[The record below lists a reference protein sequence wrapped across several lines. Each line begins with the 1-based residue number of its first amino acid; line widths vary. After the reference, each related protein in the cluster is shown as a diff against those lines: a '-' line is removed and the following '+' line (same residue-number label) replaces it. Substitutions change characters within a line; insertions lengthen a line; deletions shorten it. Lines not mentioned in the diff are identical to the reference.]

1 MPSVF
6 DRLRTALAP
15 GIDLER
21 ELASGG
27 MGDVF
32 VGRDTVLDRPIAVK
46 ALKQELATAIAAER
60 FLLEARSAARLSHP
74 NVVKV
79 YDSGIADGILYFTME
94 LIAGET
100 LEAKLTR
107 GPIDASETTA
117 LGRDILAA
125 LGTAHRLGIIHRD
138 IKPSNVFLDGS
149 LAKLGD
155 FGIARVLESDTP
167 TLTAPGRLIGTP
179 FYMSPE
185 QSRGEQVARQ
195 SDVYST
201 GLVLYEACTG
211 RR

>member
-46 ALKQELATAIAAER
+46 VLKQELATAIAAER

-79 YDSGIADGILYFTME
+79 YDSDIADGIFYFTME
-94 LIAGET
+94 LIPGET
-100 LEAKLTR
+100 LEARLKR
-107 GPIDASETTA
+107 GPRSALDTTA
-117 LGRDILAA
+117 LGRDLLGA
-125 LGTAHRLGIIHRD
+125 LGAAHRLGIVHRD
-138 IKPSNVFLDGS
+138 VKPSNIFLDPVGRSSATSESPGS
-149 LAKLGD
+149 WN
-155 FGIARVLESDTP
+155 P
-167 TLTAPGRLIGTP
+167 T
-179 FYMSPE
+179 
-185 QSRGEQVARQ
+185 
-195 SDVYST
+195 
-201 GLVLYEACTG
+201 
-211 RR
+211 RRR